1 MYFSICS
8 LPGLLQAEKNNN
20 NKNQKQ
26 RPANPLNTLSKNN
39 SEGSQVLSTVA
50 GSRLSYSDKNVYFA
64 DKLTLLKLF
73 LKAWPSI
80 RPCKHKEFFIQ
91 K

>member
-1 MYFSICS
+1 MYFSIRS
-8 LPGLLQAEKNNN
+8 LPGLLQAEK
-20 NKNQKQ
+20 KKKKQKQ
-26 RPANPLNTLSKNN
+26 RPANPNTLSKNN

-50 GSRLSYSDKNVYFA
+50 EPRLSYSNKNVYFA

-73 LKAWPSI
+73 LKIWPSI
-80 RPCKHKEFFIQ
+80 RPCKQPEFFIQ